1 MTKFKYYNSLDPKVW
16 IWHNC
21 LEQRRLISE
30 FFLIQ
35 RIELTD
41 KPAHLQFEAGK
52 DERNLMRKIANSL
65 LKFCQENGVS
75 IVANQKVFDLNFID
89 IFLQNNILVLPR
101 IGTQG
106 MRQLQSMTKCSTIL
120 TSVGQLENKD
130 FVAIID
136 QVFLEVKENS
146 KSYIRL
152 QKFDSIHHTLL
163 VTHWNE
169 DTCAELEVCNLSPFI
184 CLIIVGT
191 IFIFQ

>member
-1 MTKFKYYNSLDPKVW
+1 M
-16 IWHNC
+16 
-21 LEQRRLISE
+21 
-30 FFLIQ
+30 
-35 RIELTD
+35 TD
-41 KPAHLQFEAGK
+41 KPEHLQFEAGK
-52 DERNLMRKIANSL
+52 DERNLMKKIANSL
-65 LKFCQENGVS
+65 LKFCKENGVS
-75 IVANQKVFDLNFID
+75 IVANQKVFDLNFIE

-136 QVFLEVKENS
+136 QVSLEVKENS

-169 DTCAELEVCNLSPFI
+169 DTCAELEVRMYYVIFHQLS
-184 CLIIVGT
+184 V
-191 IFIFQ
+191 

>member
-1 MTKFKYYNSLDPKVW
+1 M
-16 IWHNC
+16 
-21 LEQRRLISE
+21 
-30 FFLIQ
+30 
-35 RIELTD
+35 TD

-52 DERNLMRKIANSL
+52 DERNFMRKIANSL

-89 IFLQNNILVLPR
+89 MFLQNNILVLPR

-136 QVFLEVKENS
+136 QVFLEMKENS

-152 QKFDSIHHTLL
+152 QNFDSIHHTLL

-184 CLIIVGT
+184 SLSGE
-191 IFIFQ
+191 FSAGQAN

>member
-1 MTKFKYYNSLDPKVW
+1 MA
-16 IWHNC
+16 
-21 LEQRRLISE
+21 RLFGAVNINE
-30 FFLIQ
+30 FFFRIQ

-75 IVANQKVFDLNFID
+75 IVANQKVFDLTFID
-89 IFLQNNILVLPR
+89 MFLQNDILVLPR

-106 MRQLQSMTKCSTIL
+106 MRQLQSMTKCPTML

-130 FVAIID
+130 FIAIID
-136 QVFLEVKENS
+136 QAFLEVEENS

-152 QKFDSIHHTLL
+152 QKLDSIHHTLL

-169 DTCAELEVCNLSPFI
+169 DTCAELEVCIVQGQLQEWTDH
-184 CLIIVGT
+184 CLT
-191 IFIFQ
+191 AFF